1 MRTLVAA
8 LVLVATLLAPAAH
21 AEPLVFVGDI
31 DFAPYSTLTGGR
43 PAGIDVEVLTEAARR
58 AGIDIIIRLRPWDEV
73 VRMLE
78 AGECAGAFALF
89 RGEGRSRYARFL
101 DGVPIHTSD
110 FVLFTMVGSRF
121 SFRTFEDLADRIV
134 ARVSGMSLGEEFD
147 AAVAAGTVTVRD
159 YPDQAAAL
167 AALIAGDVAAYA
179 GNIDVTYARLKDMGM
194 TSSIVYLPRKLVS
207 QKPAYVVLSR
217 ASALPEM
224 EEVAQRLEIAM
235 DQMRR
240 DGTYRTIAHRYLL
253 RF

>member
-1 MRTLVAA
+1 MRMFLAA
-8 LVLVATLLAPAAH
+8 LVLAVTLLAPAAH

-31 DFAPYSTLTGGR
+31 DFAPYSMLTGGR
-43 PAGIDVEVLTEAARR
+43 PAGIDVDVLTEAARR
-58 AGIDIIIRLRPWDEV
+58 ADIEITIRLRPWDEV

-101 DGVPIHTSD
+101 DAVPIHTSD

-121 SFRTFEDLADRIV
+121 TFRSLDDLAARTV
-134 ARVSGMSLGEEFD
+134 ARVSGVSLGDELD
-147 AAVAAGTVTVRD
+147 AAVTAGTVTVRD
-159 YPDQAAAL
+159 FPDQASAL
-167 AALIAGDVAAYA
+167 AALIAGDVDAYA
-179 GNIDVTYARLKDMGM
+179 GNIDVTYYRLKDMGM

-207 QKPAYVVLSR
+207 QKPAYVALSR
-217 ASALPEM
+217 AAVVPEM
-224 EEVAQRLEIAM
+224 EEVVQRLELAM
-235 DQMRR
+235 AQMRR